1 MSFVNRMNFLFKK
14 KTVADVYCC
23 LGVSICSYALV
34 RRAVHM
40 STCISLILLLR
51 EIVISMYVCVLGGG
65 GGGWNAGG

>member
-1 MSFVNRMNFLFKK
+1 M
-14 KTVADVYCC
+14 
-23 LGVSICSYALV
+23 

-51 EIVISMYVCVLGGG
+51 EIVISMYVCVLGGRGGGG